1 MPNRADMV
9 ESGKADASVEVEYVG
24 YQPVCAADYPFRED
38 EPAEKDFEKGV
49 DPALLTDKR
58 KRSKSLVLCMIVFA
72 LCFLALFVW
81 QVLVAKCVVRTL
93 CETIDASSELSS
105 VYIYKTVPF
114 RVPSAL
120 VWIGL
125 TAGSLA
131 LTIASKWM
139 YDLLRIDVGPA
150 KLLEMSMI
158 MRKGSSVL
166 LTQQYV
172 TLLGPLLVVFILL
185 GVGINWKTGCCFI
198 IGALMS
204 AAASHTGVSIATRGQ
219 VRTAA
224 QAYDDVKSPFKRAY
238 RSGSVIS
245 AAILGI
251 AVAGTSA
258 LYLMFSDVR
267 ALAGLAAGSSAS
279 AMFMRMSTGIF
290 SRATNKTASSLFESP
305 EDEGVARG
313 PRDAPVIAA
322 YVGSGMGSI
331 IGVGSDM
338 FSSLVSA
345 VIATAILGSS
355 LPFFYRDS
363 FAMCVFNHLYIDQLC
378 GPFGYPQ
385 ELSYA
390 TYICRNEN
398 LYLEYPALKTWAS
411 NSAFVAVPFV
421 LAVIGLLVS
430 IICTTYPLYGKIAD
444 SYEGQAVCVIRGV
457 RMTMRR
463 NYMVGYLLFIIG
475 SAALCFG
482 LFGPKSE
489 FQKYNGLGIDRDLLR
504 MDLDGSD
511 AQCVSKFLNE
521 SSSSAVNPEPVP
533 QGGALILDHYR
544 PITASGSSIG
554 KASSTPWRLFGCILI
569 GVALASIMTGISSDH
584 FTSVPAAPTA
594 KVLRALEDS
603 SATAVVQVLGSGL
616 MSTVAPSVLI
626 ITALISS
633 YSLFGSYGTGIT
645 TLGFLCSGGSRITV
659 AMMSHVADNSNNIT
673 SASKMGHWRRTFSE
687 VLSLVGSSTSA
698 SSIEFANGSSVLTA
712 CTLLLA
718 LVHQSGILPSPR
730 DLVGSPERAPS
741 RFIGNPAVVPL
752 SDIFVS
758 MSVIVGTMIPFLVA
772 GLLILGASRAA
783 DAMVLEAQQYRRTR
797 IEYAAFF
804 SKITSLALLES
815 IIPVAISALIPLVIG
830 FGFGQRALVGLLV
843 SLVPSGYILGTF
855 LSSTA
860 SSWNSAERHLAA
872 DLTPSEQPPQNGDRY
887 MPRLLREGR
896 GRFTNELVSAFRE
909 CAGPSLLSLIKLTTS
924 VGLMTVTLMRPGSY
938 KGWIGGI
945 VLGVLV
951 ALAVVLTLLK
961 RCLHAWKSPR
971 MAREA
976 EERAAS
982 EAPPKRVSPFYVEGT
997 MIDPA
1002 TVQPGSHVHEALLV
1016 MGNPTLPMPPRSL
1029 PGISDSPGE

>member
-1 MPNRADMV
+1 MG
-9 ESGKADASVEVEYVG
+9 ESRKADTSVEVQYVG
-24 YQPVCAADYPFRED
+24 YQPVCAADYRYRED
-38 EPAEKDFEKGV
+38 DPAAKDFEKGV

-58 KRSKSLVLCMIVFA
+58 KRSKSLILSMVLFA

-81 QVLVAKCVVRTL
+81 QILIATCVVSTL
-93 CETIDASSELSS
+93 CETIDGSSELSS
-105 VYIYKTVPF
+105 EYLYKTLTF

-125 TAGSLA
+125 TTGSLA

-139 YDLLRIDVGPA
+139 YDLLGIDVGPA

-172 TLLGPLLVVFILL
+172 TLFGPLLVVFILL
-185 GVGINWKTGCCFI
+185 GLGINWKTGCCFM

-204 AAASHTGVSIATRGQ
+204 SAVSHTGVSIATRGQ

-245 AAILGI
+245 AVVLGI
-251 AVAGTSA
+251 AVTGTSG

-279 AMFMRMSTGIF
+279 ALFMRMSTGIF
-290 SRATNKTASSLFESP
+290 SRATNKTASSLFEGP
-305 EDEGVARG
+305 EDEGVVRD
-313 PRDAPVIAA
+313 PRDAPLISA
-322 YVGSGMGSI
+322 YIGSGMGSI

-363 FAMCVFNHLYIDQLC
+363 FAMCVFNHLHIDQVC
-378 GPFGYPQ
+378 GPFGYP
-385 ELSYA
+385 EKLSYA

-398 LYLEYPALKTWAS
+398 LYLEYPALKTWGS

-421 LAVIGLLVS
+421 LAAIGLLVS
-430 IICTTYPLYGKIAD
+430 IVCTIYPLYGKHAH
-444 SYEGQAVCVIRGV
+444 SYEGQALSIIRGV

-463 NYMVGYLLFIIG
+463 NYIAGYLLFIIG

-489 FQKYNGLGIDRDLLR
+489 FQKYKGLGTDNDLLR
-504 MDLDGSD
+504 MELDGSN
-511 AQCVSKFLNE
+511 AQCVSKFLNV
-521 SSSSAVNPEPVP
+521 SSSSAGNPVPVP
-533 QGGALILDHYR
+533 QGGSLILDHYR
-544 PITASGSSIG
+544 PITASGSSMG
-554 KASSTPWRLFGCILI
+554 EASSTPGRLFGCILI
-569 GVALASIMTGISSDH
+569 GVALASIMTGLSSDH
-584 FTSVPAAPTA
+584 FTSVPAAPTT
-594 KVLRALEDS
+594 KVLRALEYS

-616 MSTVAPSVLI
+616 MSTIVPSVLI
-626 ITALISS
+626 MIALISS
-633 YSLFGSYGTGIT
+633 YCLFGSYGTGIT
-645 TLGFLCSGGSRITV
+645 ALGFLCSGGSRVTV
-659 AMMSHVADNSNNIT
+659 TMMSHVADNSNNIT

-687 VLSLVGSSTSA
+687 VLSLIGSSTSA

-712 CTLLLA
+712 CTVLHA
-718 LVHQSGILPSPR
+718 LVHQSGVLPSPR
-730 DLVGSPERAPS
+730 DLVGSPESAPS
-741 RFIGNPAVVPL
+741 RFLGNHEVVPL

-758 MSVIVGTMIPFLVA
+758 MSIIVGTMVPFLIA
-772 GLLILGASRAA
+772 GLLMLGASRAA
-783 DAMVLEAQQYRRTR
+783 DGMILEARLYRRTR
-797 IEYAAFF
+797 IDYAGFF
-804 SKITSLALLES
+804 GRITGLALLES
-815 IIPVAISALIPLVIG
+815 ILPVAISALIPLVIG

-843 SLVPSGYILGTF
+843 SLIPSGYILGTF

-872 DLTPSEQPPQNGDRY
+872 DLTSSEQPPQEGDRF

-896 GRFTNELVSAFRE
+896 GRFTNEFVSTFRE
-909 CAGPSLLSLIKLTTS
+909 CAGPSLLSLIKLSTS
-924 VGLMTVTLMRPGSY
+924 VGLMTITLMRPDSY

-945 VLGVLV
+945 ILGVLL

-961 RCLHAWKSPR
+961 RCLHGRKSSR

-976 EERAAS
+976 EERATT
-982 EAPPKRVSPFYVEGT
+982 EAPPKRVSPFYVEGP
-997 MIDPA
+997 MVDPV
-1002 TVQPGSHVHEALLV
+1002 TVHAGSHIHEALLA
-1016 MGNPTLPMPPRSL
+1016 MGNPTLPMSPHSL
-1029 PGISDSPGE
+1029 PGISDSPFSAGD